1 MSFPTFCKN
10 LFSLLSC
17 HFEPTSSVG
26 KIPLGFVTSQV
37 IFFFYKTTKY
47 QYILNN
53 KNNKYRF
60 PHLFCS
66 FRRIKLITNRQ

>member
-17 HFEPTSSVG
+17 HFEPTFSVG

-37 IFFFYKTTKY
+37 IFFFIKP
-47 QYILNN
+47 LNIN
-53 KNNKYRF
+53 IY
-60 PHLFCS
+60 
-66 FRRIKLITNRQ
+66 